1 MVFLGIA
8 APSSK
13 VGVARA
19 PFPSVAMRLIE
30 GYVLEMMEADDSRG
44 ITCITAKAV
53 VELAGA
59 FSSSNSRGTEDTVL
73 LLASEMAIVGMIAGR
88 EMVGAVGTV
97 AVGMVAGMVEG
108 GMAAGM
114 VEGGMAAGMAVGIAA
129 CMVMAGIGTVVEEG
143 MLSAEAD
150 VVGSIGGRLG
160 VGLRA
165 PSVGYVE

>member
-1 MVFLGIA
+1 
-8 APSSK
+8 
-13 VGVARA
+13 
-19 PFPSVAMRLIE
+19 
-30 GYVLEMMEADDSRG
+30 
-44 ITCITAKAV
+44 V

-59 FSSSNSRGTEDTVL
+59 FSSSNSRGTKDTVL
-73 LLASEMAIVGMIAGR
+73 LSASEMGIVGMIAGR

-114 VEGGMAAGMAVGIAA
+114 VEGGMAAGMVEGGMAAGMVEGGMAVGMVEGGMAAGMAVGIAA
-129 CMVMAGIGTVVEEG
+129 CMMMAGIVVGTVAEEG